1 MTNESQRLIPPVPEP
16 ADPHWLLM
24 YTHQAYMR
32 QVERDEPDW
41 FDDYEDAS
49 ALVFEI
55 DTAARL
61 AMTAPSEY
69 LAGLLMGRLLLLRE
83 LQALTQRDATTSP
96 ASAIS

>member
-1 MTNESQRLIPPVPEP
+1 MTNESDRLIPPVNEP
-16 ADPHWLLM
+16 ADPQWLLM
-24 YTHQAYMR
+24 ATHQMYMR

-55 DTAARL
+55 DAAARL

-69 LAGLLMGRLLLLRE
+69 MAGLLMGRILVLRE
-83 LQALTQRDATTSP
+83 IRALTQRDATTTP
-96 ASAIS
+96 ATA

>member
-1 MTNESQRLIPPVPEP
+1 MNNESERLIPPVPEP

-41 FDDYEDAS
+41 YDDYEDAHS
-49 ALVFEI
+49 LVVDV

-69 LAGLLMGRLLLLRE
+69 VAGLLMGRILVLRE
-83 LQALTQRDATTSP
+83 IRALTEREATTTP
-96 ASAIS
+96 EAA